1 MRRVGMVVGVVE
13 VCTVHE
19 RPCVVVPAFLKSLDR
34 FLIREFI
41 IMLSALISI
50 FYLLIRYC
58 SLELQKIIVWF
69 SRENVRMHPVFKQF
83 RSIVNSWIHNNAK
96 RIFHTPHSAFSTE
109 PYISAFECICCYYW
123 KPVKHKTWCRQV
135 LWLYSRYRGNMRKC
149 FREKKK
155 NQAR

>member
-1 MRRVGMVVGVVE
+1 MVVGVVE

-58 SLELQKIIVWF
+58 SLELQKIIVRF
-69 SRENVRMHPVFKQF
+69 SRENVRMHPVFKEF
-83 RSIVNSWIHNNAK
+83 LKSLDRLLI
-96 RIFHTPHSAFSTE
+96 
-109 PYISAFECICCYYW
+109 
-123 KPVKHKTWCRQV
+123 
-135 LWLYSRYRGNMRKC
+135 
-149 FREKKK
+149 REFIIMLSVF
-155 NQAR
+155 

>member
-1 MRRVGMVVGVVE
+1 MVVGVVE

-58 SLELQKIIVWF
+58 SLELQKIIVRF
-69 SRENVRMHPVFKQF
+69 SSENIRMHPVFKEF
-83 RSIVNSWIHNNAK
+83 RSIVNS
-96 RIFHTPHSAFSTE
+96 
-109 PYISAFECICCYYW
+109 
-123 KPVKHKTWCRQV
+123 
-135 LWLYSRYRGNMRKC
+135 
-149 FREKKK
+149 
-155 NQAR
+155 